1 MNEKGRVIK
10 NNLAQKKWLQK
21 RKQLKRKLQR
31 KKLQKRKLQKNQQRE
46 KLLKR
51 RKNSL
56 LKQPFP
62 KGCFY
67 DNILICK

>member
-21 RKQLKRKLQR
+21 RKQQKRKLQR
-31 KKLQKRKLQKNQQRE
+31 NQQRR

-51 RKNSL
+51 RKNSS

-67 DNILICK
+67 DNI